1 MPRKS
6 GKTSTST
13 SPPKY
18 VDQNFAKYNFVVTY
32 SREHTGHFLCKLAV
46 AGARKLRSLLRDD
59 KENMP
64 RVEVIMMDWLP
75 AKADKSCSVSLHLP
89 EPAFSLSGDCKAEIY
104 YDGPEKDVVTV
115 TSRWSSTSPS
125 SPGRLEPG
133 SPKQSQRL
141 NLSSYT

>member
-1 MPRKS
+1 MARIS
-6 GKTSTST
+6 S
-13 SPPKY
+13 KY
-18 VDQNFAKYNFVVTY
+18 IDQNFAQYNFVVTY

-64 RVEVIMMDWLP
+64 R
-75 AKADKSCSVSLHLP
+75 AKDDKPCSVSLHLP
-89 EPAFSLSGDCKAEIY
+89 EPAFSLLGDYKGEIY

-125 SPGRLEPG
+125 SPGRWEPG